1 MDQEEKTI
9 LNARAV
15 QKYGIIQQSIKL
27 IEELAEVQQ
36 ALLTYLVRPS
46 KKTDQHL
53 AEEIADA
60 QIMIGQFEYLVMDDV
75 ENWRQ
80 KKRKRLEERLDNGGK
95 E

>member
-1 MDQEEKTI
+1 MDQEDKTI
-9 LNARAV
+9 LNARAI
-15 QKYGIIQQSIKL
+15 QKYGLIQQSLKL
-27 IEELAEVQQ
+27 VEELAEVQQ
-36 ALLTYLVRPS
+36 ALLKYLVKPS

-60 QIMIGQFEYLVMDDV
+60 QIMLGQFDYLVMDDV

-80 KKRKRLEERLDNGGK
+80 KKRKQLEERLDNGGK